1 MVSDQDRNPSQET
14 PPPGEDASTDRLG
27 RVVGGAR
34 ALGEDFL
41 FSLAFLTRLP
51 ISLSPAA
58 RARPMVQAMRAFPVV
73 GALIGLISGIVLYGA
88 AQSHLHP
95 LACALLA
102 LAAAALITGAL
113 HEDGLADVADG
124 FGGGRDLPSKLAIMR
139 DSTIGAYGA
148 MALILVISL
157 KATALGG
164 LPGPGLGLGALVGAH
179 ALARGIL
186 PVVML
191 FSRPARSDGLG
202 ATAGDVRPAVAWTA
216 AVVGGLFAL
225 LPFGP
230 RLGLIMIF
238 FTVVAVAG
246 FVWIAHR
253 QIGGYTGDV
262 LGAAE
267 QIGEVTALLAA
278 SAFWT
283 YT

>member
-1 MVSDQDRNPSQET
+1 MASDQDRAASRQT
-14 PPPGEDASTDRLG
+14 PPGGATPADRSG
-27 RVVGGAR
+27 RIVGGIR
-34 ALGEDFL
+34 ALAADFL
-41 FSLAFLTRLP
+41 FSLTFLTRLP
-51 ISLSPAA
+51 IPLSPTA
-58 RARPMVQAMRAFPVV
+58 RARPMAQAMRAFPLV
-73 GALIGLISGIVLYGA
+73 GALIGLISGIVLYVA

-95 LACALLA
+95 LACTMLA
-102 LAAAALITGAL
+102 LATAALMTGAL

-124 FGGGRDLPSKLAIMR
+124 FGGGRDMPSKLAIMR

-148 MALILVISL
+148 IALILVISL

-202 ATAGDVRPAVAWTA
+202 AGAGDVRPAVAWTA
-216 AVVGGLFAL
+216 AAVGGLFAL

-238 FTVVAVAG
+238 FTVIAVMA

-267 QIGEVTALLAA
+267 QIGEVTALLAVG
-278 SAFWT
+278 AFWT